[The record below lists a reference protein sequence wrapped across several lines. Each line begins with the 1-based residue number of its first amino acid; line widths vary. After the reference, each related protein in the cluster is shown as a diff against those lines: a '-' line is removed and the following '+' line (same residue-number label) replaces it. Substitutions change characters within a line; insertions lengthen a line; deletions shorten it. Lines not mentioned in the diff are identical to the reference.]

1 MPLPD
6 FIVLSPDGAEV
17 PPPADARVVH
27 VLAHWRTQV
36 RDGRLPARVNIDPV
50 ALGRVLPNISI
61 LDVVGDGDFRF
72 RLAGEALNQ
81 RYGALKNC
89 RLSELMDVTLLR
101 LNLEGT
107 RTCVEQGVAVFTRD
121 TERTSRRLG
130 DRQIV
135 QRLLMPLAVDG
146 ATVDALL
153 CVMIFEGD

>member
-61 LDVVGDGDFRF
+61 LDVV
-72 RLAGEALNQ
+72 
-81 RYGALKNC
+81 
-89 RLSELMDVTLLR
+89 
-101 LNLEGT
+101 
-107 RTCVEQGVAVFTRD
+107 
-121 TERTSRRLG
+121 
-130 DRQIV
+130 DR
-135 QRLLMPLAVDG
+135 
-146 ATVDALL
+146 
-153 CVMIFEGD
+153 